1 MTATTQGDAEARER
15 VLEAADRLFYAKS
28 AHAVGMDELRA
39 EAGVSLKKLYQLFD
53 GKDALVEEVLRRRE
67 EAITAA
73 TMQYVLRASSP
84 EEQILAVFDW
94 MADSSGTTD
103 FRGCAFINSYA
114 ELGPSS
120 ERVTAVVRHQ
130 KTGVRGALAAMVAA
144 TGRPE
149 WVADSI
155 FLLFEGAMTNT
166 AITVSSEPA
175 RQAQT
180 AARFLLEKTA

>member
-1 MTATTQGDAEARER
+1 MTTDTEVRER
-15 VLEAADRLFYAKS
+15 VLQAADRLFYAKS

-39 EAGVSLKKLYQLFD
+39 EAGVSLKKLYSLFD
-53 GKDALVEEVLRRRE
+53 GKEALVEEVLRKRE
-67 EAITAA
+67 EAITAE
-73 TMQYVLRASSP
+73 TMKYVQRASTP
-84 EEQILAVFDW
+84 VEQVLAVFDW
-94 MADSSGTTD
+94 MADASGTTD

-120 ERVTAVVRHQ
+120 DRVTAVVRHQ
-130 KTGVRGALAAMVAA
+130 KSGVRGAIAAMVAGMGKPA
-144 TGRPE
+144 

-175 RQAQT
+175 RQAQK
-180 AARFLLEKTA
+180 AARFLLEST